1 MAEPKMPASRPPTP
15 PIAPMAPQVP
25 QGSLVGRPASGF
37 APRAPQAPLAPSVPP
52 PPPMPSNVG
61 TTTASASVPPPV
73 PPAPAP
79 PAVRAPNPT
88 MPDISATGNIS
99 TARQLIE
106 KVALPRITLTVEREG
121 GMPAQRTLVHDGD
134 VCKVGSHASNDIVI
148 RDPMVSRFH
157 CRLVRE
163 DGVWRLRDSGSM
175 NGTKLDGVRVRD
187 ADIVDGGVLMIGD
200 SVVRLRAGV
209 PQKEDAVPMLPSF
222 GALVGTSLPMR
233 RLFGLLDKIAQSD
246 INVLIEGES
255 GTGKELVATEI
266 MQRSARADKPF
277 VVVDCGAI
285 SPSLVESELFGHV
298 RGAFTGADRD
308 RMGAFEAAD
317 GGTVFLD
324 EIGELPLE
332 LQPKLLRALEAREI
346 RRVGETR
353 ARRINVRVIS
363 ATNRDLEREVNK
375 GRFREDL
382 YFRLAVIS
390 ARVPSLRE
398 RLDDMLI
405 LVRTFLQHLGHPEE
419 ERLFPPAVLQDMSKH
434 DWPGNVRE
442 LRNFVERSV
451 VLQSASSSHHRGQ
464 GVAPSGSL
472 PVTGIDLSVPFR
484 IAKDGVIDGFERMY
498 LSQLLEAAGGNMSKA
513 ARMAGMDRMYLHRLV
528 QKHGLRGGRG
538 GNSEGPSSM
547 RSGSIGKD
555 D

>member
-1 MAEPKMPASRPPTP
+1 M
-15 PIAPMAPQVP
+15 
-25 QGSLVGRPASGF
+25 
-37 APRAPQAPLAPSVPP
+37 RAPAQTLHTV
-52 PPPMPSNVG
+52 
-61 TTTASASVPPPV
+61 
-73 PPAPAP
+73 
-79 PAVRAPNPT
+79 
-88 MPDISATGNIS
+88 
-99 TARQLIE
+99 RQLIE
-106 KVALPRITLTVEREG
+106 TVSVPRIAITVEREG
-121 GMPAQRTLVHDGD
+121 GMPTQRTIVHDGD
-134 VCKVGSHASNDIVI
+134 LCKIGSHASNDIVL

-163 DGVWRLRDSGSM
+163 DGLWRLRDSGSM
-175 NGTKLDGVRVRD
+175 NGTRLDGVRVRD
-187 ADIVDGGVLMIGD
+187 ADIVQEGALQIGE
-200 SVVRLRAGV
+200 SIVRIRAGA
-209 PQKEDAVPMLPSF
+209 PEKEDLVPMMPSF

-233 RLFGLLDKIAQSD
+233 RLFALLDKIAQSD

-285 SPSLVESELFGHV
+285 SPNLVESELFGHV

-308 RMGAFEAAD
+308 RMGAFESAD

-346 RRVGETR
+346 RRVGETK
-353 ARRINVRVIS
+353 ARRVNVRVIG

-390 ARVPSLRE
+390 SRVPPLRE
-398 RLDDMLI
+398 RLDDLLI
-405 LVRTFLQHLGHPEE
+405 LTRTFLQQLGVPEE
-419 ERLFPPAVLQDMSKH
+419 ERLFPTQVLAEMSKH

-442 LRNFVERSV
+442 LRNYIERSV
-451 VLQSASSSHHRGQ
+451 VLQSASPTLRRPNGSSSVH
-464 GVAPSGSL
+464 APAN
-472 PVTGIDLSVPFR
+472 GIDLSVPFR
-484 IAKDGVIDGFERMY
+484 IAKDAVIDSFERSY
-498 LSQLLEAAGGNMSKA
+498 LSQLLEAATNNMSKA

-528 QKHGLRGGRG
+528 QKHGLRGNKNGVG
-538 GNSEGPSSM
+538 SEHPAIRPSAFSP
-547 RSGSIGKD
+547 SGDGHD
-555 D
+555 

>member
-1 MAEPKMPASRPPTP
+1 MPTRMGAGYAPSSSPGGAPFGSAPLPYDEARQSTRTQEVDEVRPPAQTVHT
-15 PIAPMAPQVP
+15 I
-25 QGSLVGRPASGF
+25 
-37 APRAPQAPLAPSVPP
+37 
-52 PPPMPSNVG
+52 
-61 TTTASASVPPPV
+61 
-73 PPAPAP
+73 
-79 PAVRAPNPT
+79 
-88 MPDISATGNIS
+88 
-99 TARQLIE
+99 RQLIE
-106 KVALPRITLTVEREG
+106 TVAIPRLTLSVEREG
-121 GMPAQRTLVHDGD
+121 GLGVQRAVVHDGD
-134 VCKVGSHASNDIVI
+134 VCKIGSHASNDVVL

-163 DGVWRLRDSGSM
+163 DGAWRLRDSGSS
-175 NGTKLDGVRVRD
+175 NGTTLNGVRLRD
-187 ADIVDGGVLMIGD
+187 GDLGSEGLLAVGD
-200 SVVRLRAGV
+200 SVVRVRAGV
-209 PQKEDAVPMLPSF
+209 PAKEDFVPMMPSF

-233 RLFGLLDKIAQSD
+233 RMFGLLEKIAPSD

-266 MQRSARADKPF
+266 MQRSARAEKPF

-285 SPSLVESELFGHV
+285 SPNLVESELFGHV
-298 RGAFTGADRD
+298 RGSFTGAERD
-308 RMGAFEAAD
+308 RIGAFEAAD

-353 ARRINVRVIS
+353 ARRVNVRVIS

-390 ARVPSLRE
+390 TRVPALRE
-398 RLDDMLI
+398 RLDDLLI
-405 LVRTFLQHLGHPEE
+405 LVRTFLAQLGVVEE
-419 ERLFPPAVLQDMSKH
+419 ERLFPAAVLAEMAKH

-442 LRNFVERSV
+442 LRNYIERSV
-451 VLQSASSSHHRGQ
+451 VLQSANLTLRRGAG
-464 GVAPSGSL
+464 GVATSTHGQAG
-472 PVTGIDLSVPFR
+472 GIDLSTPFR
-484 IAKDGVIDGFERMY
+484 IAKDGVIDSFERSY

-528 QKHGLRGGRG
+528 QKHGLRGNKTETNR
-538 GNSEGPSSM
+538 PSGFGATA
-547 RSGSIGKD
+547 GSHGD

>member
-1 MAEPKMPASRPPTP
+1 MRPPAQT
-15 PIAPMAPQVP
+15 IHTV
-25 QGSLVGRPASGF
+25 
-37 APRAPQAPLAPSVPP
+37 
-52 PPPMPSNVG
+52 
-61 TTTASASVPPPV
+61 
-73 PPAPAP
+73 
-79 PAVRAPNPT
+79 
-88 MPDISATGNIS
+88 
-99 TARQLIE
+99 RQLIE
-106 KVALPRITLTVEREG
+106 TVAIPRLTISIEREG
-121 GMPAQRTLVHDGD
+121 GMAVQRTIVHDGD
-134 VCKVGSHASNDIVI
+134 LCKIGSHASNDIVL

-163 DGVWRLRDSGSM
+163 DGVWHLRDSGSM

-187 ADIVDGGVLMIGD
+187 ADIVSEGSLQIGE
-200 SVVRLRAGV
+200 SIVRIRAGT
-209 PQKEDAVPMLPSF
+209 PQKEDVVPMMPSF

-233 RLFGLLDKIAQSD
+233 RLFGLLEKIAQSD

-255 GTGKELVATEI
+255 GTGKELVATEV

-285 SPSLVESELFGHV
+285 SPNLVESELFGHV

-346 RRVGETR
+346 RRVGETK
-353 ARRINVRVIS
+353 ARRVNVRVIS

-382 YFRLAVIS
+382 YFRLAVVS
-390 ARVPSLRE
+390 VRVPPLRE
-398 RLDDMLI
+398 RLDDLLI
-405 LVRTFLQHLGHPEE
+405 MIRTFLSQLGVPEE
-419 ERLFPPAVLQDMSKH
+419 ERLFPPTVLAEMSKH

-442 LRNFVERSV
+442 LRNYVERSV
-451 VLQSASSSHHRGQ
+451 VLQSASQTLRRNGGGGSS
-464 GVAPSGSL
+464 APG
-472 PVTGIDLSVPFR
+472 PVNGIDLSVPFR
-484 IAKDGVIDGFERMY
+484 IAKDAVIDSFERGY

-528 QKHGLRGGRG
+528 QKHGLRGGRNG
-538 GNSEGPSSM
+538 ASGEHQSIRPSPIGPGPSLKS
-547 RSGSIGKD
+547 
-555 D
+555 

>member
-1 MAEPKMPASRPPTP
+1 M
-15 PIAPMAPQVP
+15 
-25 QGSLVGRPASGF
+25 
-37 APRAPQAPLAPSVPP
+37 
-52 PPPMPSNVG
+52 
-61 TTTASASVPPPV
+61 SASDPPGGG
-73 PPAPAP
+73 
-79 PAVRAPNPT
+79 RAANAT
-88 MPDISATGNIS
+88 IPDMGSAGQLQ
-99 TARQLIE
+99 TARQLME
-106 KVALPRITLTVEREG
+106 TVSVPRVSLTVEREG

-134 VCKVGSHASNDIVI
+134 VCKIGSHASNDVVL

-187 ADIVDGGVLMIGD
+187 ADIIEGGVLTIGD
-200 SVVRLRAGV
+200 SVVRLRSGA
-209 PQKEDAVPMLPSF
+209 PQKEDVVPMLPSF

-233 RLFGLLDKIAQSD
+233 RLFGLLEKIAQSD

-266 MQRSARADKPF
+266 MQRSARADSPF

-324 EIGELPLE
+324 ELGELPIE

-353 ARRINVRVIS
+353 ARRVNVRVIS

-382 YFRLAVIS
+382 YFRIAVIS

-398 RLDDMLI
+398 RLDDILI
-405 LVRTFLQHLGHPEE
+405 LVRTFLQQLGAPEE
-419 ERLFPPAVLQDMSKH
+419 ERLFPQQVLADMSKY

-451 VLQSASSSHHRGQ
+451 VLQSATQSLHRGQ
-464 GVAPSGSL
+464 GPALSTSSAGGS
-472 PVTGIDLSVPFR
+472 VDLTVPFR
-484 IAKDGVIDGFERMY
+484 IAKDGVIDSFERTY

-528 QKHGLRGGRG
+528 QKHGLRGGKH
-538 GNSEGPSSM
+538 PSDAPS
-547 RSGSIGKD
+547 RSGPILKD
-555 D
+555 